1 MRFDTRF
8 YIAEL
13 PEHQVPLARSE
24 EVTHSLWIKPQD
36 AFARMDQKN
45 FPILPPTTTVLQNL
59 AGLGTW
65 ERLRAEFGL
74 A

>member
-1 MRFDTRF
+1 
-8 YIAEL
+8 
-13 PEHQVPLARSE
+13 
-24 EVTHSLWIKPQD
+24 
-36 AFARMDQKN
+36 MDQKN